1 MLINQNNIRI
11 VLVNAVS
18 DGDYQYEQEI
28 PLGLA
33 TVGAFL
39 RHHGYEVIF
48 KQCFVSR
55 GDEQIESVSG
65 IEADIYGFQL
75 NMVNYPSVRAIAEKI
90 KKGRPDAMVVLGG
103 PFLVSLSE
111 QILKCEPLYDFI
123 VMGEGEYTSLELV
136 QAIERKEE
144 DFSAI
149 KGIAWRDKS
158 GVIRRN
164 EARPLI
170 DDLDEIPFPARDLL
184 ESARRDPKDNCI
196 MESIRII
203 TSRGCISRCTFCCVN
218 FYNKVQKGKVWRGR
232 SPVNVVDEL
241 ELLSKTYGARLFN
254 FSDSSFEDP
263 GKHGK
268 VRSREICEEIIR
280 RKLNVSIKIYM
291 RCETMKTEEDKEL
304 LALYKRAGIDVVIIG
319 AESGSDYELKIYGK
333 NATLE
338 DNSNTLSMLRGLD
351 LFYVFA
357 GFIMFGPYST
367 TETLKTNIDF
377 LAKWGFA
384 DNLYILS
391 NTLMLIKDSK
401 LYSVLQSEGRVIES
415 ERFWELPKYNF
426 TDPLVDRT
434 ARHWQNI
441 INQFPVTKKLNTIQI
456 NAANLIS
463 RMTNPMNAEVLQA
476 VNDEYLKFKSKYQF
490 LSGEFGKIQADY
502 FRETINLI
510 IKDSSDEILQK
521 SKEDFFNGV
530 YTYYLPEYDNLYKG
544 FLDKIINEGFSLSGL
559 VFEHFY
565 SSVTVKYT
573 ERI

>member
-1 MLINQNNIRI
+1 MTSKRISITLI
-11 VLVNAVS
+11 NAVS
-18 DGDYQYEQEI
+18 DGDYQFEQEI

-33 TVGAFL
+33 TIGAFL
-39 RHHGYEVIF
+39 RQNGYNIKFE
-48 KQCFVSR
+48 QCFVSR
-55 GDEQIESVSG
+55 GDEQLEAVTIS
-65 IEADIYGFQL
+65 EADIYGFQL
-75 NMVNYPSVRAIAEKI
+75 NMVNYPSVKAISEKI
-90 KKGRPDAMVVLGG
+90 KKKRPGSVIVLGG

-111 QILKCEPLYDFI
+111 QILKCEPLFDFI
-123 VMGEGEYTSLELV
+123 VMGEGELTSLELV
-136 QAIERKEE
+136 QAIEKGEK
-144 DFSAI
+144 DYSGI
-149 KGIAWRDKS
+149 KGIAWRDNAGLVRKNDS
-158 GVIRRN
+158 
-164 EARPLI
+164 RPLI
-170 DDLDEIPFPARDLL
+170 NDLDTIPFPARDLL
-184 ESARRDPKDNCI
+184 ENARKDAKDNCI
-196 MESIRII
+196 MESVRII
-203 TSRGCISRCTFCCVN
+203 TSRGCISKCTFCCVN

-232 SPVNVVDEL
+232 SPENVVDEL
-241 ELLSKTYGARLFN
+241 ELLSGTYGARLFN

-338 DNSNTLSMLRGLD
+338 DNSNTLNMLRGLD

-367 TETLKTNIDF
+367 TDTLKTNIDF

-401 LYSVLQSEGRVIES
+401 LYSVLTSEGRVIES
-415 ERFWELPKYNF
+415 ERFWELPKYTF
-426 TDPLVDRT
+426 LDPMVERV

-441 INQFPVTKKLNTIQI
+441 INQFPVTKQLNTIQI

-463 RMTNPMNAEVLQA
+463 RMTNPMNNMVLLALQ
-476 VNDEYLKFKSKYQF
+476 DEFLEFKSMYME
-490 LSGEFGKIQADY
+490 LSREFGKIQADY
-502 FRETINLI
+502 FIETINLV
-510 IKDSSDEILQK
+510 IKDCSDERLQS
-521 SKEDFFNGV
+521 SKKDFFEGV
-530 YTYYLPEYDNLYKG
+530 YTYYLPQYENLYKG
-544 FLDKIINEGFSLSGL
+544 FLEKIINAGFGLSGL